1 MREINNLL
9 TGLARAFAVVVAA
22 GAAFPMAVSADEWF
36 VATNGVDAV
45 GGGTEAEPFRT
56 IKYAVGKASANDTVI
71 LLPGDHVEGSDDSSN
86 GSSIFSRANIKKKLT
101 IRSKNG
107 RASRDVTRIVGAY
120 ATGGGDSDPVGIGT
134 GAIRGLCFTS
144 ASSGSRVEGITFYR
158 SAAGSVSDS
167 TNLSDCGGGA
177 VVMGDDTK
185 VDFVDCAFVE
195 CRARRGGG
203 LYHNAHG
210 NANLQAVRCLFKNCA
225 DLKFGSAM
233 RGGAAYFCV
242 FDGNCLARSVSGGT
256 SPSTVFDTGN
266 GRPAFSYGYRAI
278 NCTFVN
284 NQLAGLV
291 VDGVACFKG
300 GIYNNLFQR
309 NQDGNNSY
317 GVQFKSTSFSTLVSN
332 GWVDALTNQVS
343 VTSKLN
349 VFSPFDG
356 DYRLTVNSDAIGAGS
371 ATPLAKIPE
380 EFRYTDYNGETIDP
394 AGVINAGA
402 VQEAITEAASGVSFA
417 DNAYGTWTLD
427 GETVSPG
434 FGGTWKGSIGWP
446 VPLHLGFVPNEGR
459 ALIRFAIG
467 GSPVWPLR
475 DDTAWLHSSRIGIAR
490 GADVS
495 TTTNIYYADPVNG
508 SDDTGDGSEANP
520 YKTLNKAVNATNATH
535 VVFAKAG
542 DYCTAEESFAN
553 NKNRV
558 VVPSTL
564 AGNLRVVAVEGPENT
579 FISGASD
586 PSTSN
591 GTGANAV
598 RCIAVASTNNHCAA
612 FQGFTLRDGRT
623 GDKSAVPSQGAALYN
638 INNAFTNFDTGV
650 LLDCV
655 VTNCSGNRAGCISG
669 GSAYRCRFYDC
680 KSFNS
685 GGQCVLRYCSI
696 FSSSFTGCGGQ
707 SQLFGNTAKGY
718 NCTIYGSV
726 GDAPQSIYTKPSD
739 NSYGYL
745 YNCVSGRPSGTDI
758 NEATTDG
765 QLVNTLYCRMAST
778 NPNTLMASTN
788 PNTFTTAVKE
798 TPLKLMDAAGGDYR
812 LLPDSAGVWLA
823 STAYLKSCMDIDGKP
838 FAFKDDHYQAGCHA
852 MRGSTIYVDATNGND
867 ENDGSSEGEAFR
879 TLAAVMNAADYGDTV
894 IALPGTYDSGT
905 MVPTQAE
912 SCYTA
917 APTLPARV
925 VVKGGVTLESRDGVE
940 TTVIKGAASTSSGRS
955 DGCGDGAVR
964 GVFLCVG
971 ATLRGFTVT
980 GGRTLYLTSGTI
992 DSMGGG
998 VCGPYDSTDGSAMQW
1013 RGLVEDCI
1021 ISNNVARSGGGAQYG
1036 TYRNCRFFGNSTY
1049 NLGYGLCRA
1058 FAEGCAFKGNG
1069 SSGNSTLYDCKVVN
1083 CTVLGGQASNNGLVC
1098 NEGVADYLPIF
1109 NSIVLG
1115 NYKSGVT
1122 TNCCFLTGATNKATV
1137 TPREN
1142 GNITGDA
1149 SIVDADGK
1157 PVADVAVIDA
1167 GDASFCSAALLAG
1180 RDVAGAR
1187 RVLNSTIDIGAFEYD
1202 WGVPWAK
1209 TLGNR
1214 RLTIDDMPSDAA
1226 LAGNRLTFA
1235 DGTVSMTWEKG
1246 RSNAPYIYNVRV
1258 IGNGTLTVTV
1268 NGEAVGS
1275 YTSADGARELRFA
1288 SALAANALQ
1297 FAYVPGDGDTGGAEL
1312 YGFNHS
1318 NWYISFR

>member
-1 MREINNLL
+1 MRNQLWIL
-9 TGLARAFAVVVAA
+9 TVVAILFCVTA
-22 GAAFPMAVSADEWF
+22 SAAEWF
-36 VATNGVDAV
+36 VSPDGTDADDR
-45 GGGTEAEPFRT
+45 GAEAEPFRT

-177 VVMGDDTK
+177 VVMGDNTK

-203 LYHNAHG
+203 IYHNAHG

-225 DLKFGSAM
+225 DLTFGSAM

-242 FDGNCLARSVSGGT
+242 FDGNSLARKADGN
-256 SPSTVFDTGN
+256 TGATGADNSN

-291 VDGVACFKG
+291 VDGPACFKG

-309 NQDGNNSY
+309 NLDGNNSY

-356 DYRLTVNSDAIGAGS
+356 DYRLTIDSDAIGVGS

-417 DNAYGTWTLD
+417 DNAYGTWTLE

-579 FISGASD
+579 FITGASD
-586 PSTSN
+586 DTSN

-778 NPNTLMASTN
+778 NPNT
-788 PNTFTTAVKE
+788 FTTAVKE

-838 FAFKDDHYQAGCHA
+838 FAFKDDHYQAGCYA
-852 MRGSTIYVDATNGND
+852 MRGSTLYVDAVNGND
-867 ENDGSSEGEAFR
+867 ANDGSSEGEAFR
-879 TLAAVMNAADYGDTV
+879 TLAAAMSAADYADTV
-894 IALPGTYDSGT
+894 IALPGAYESGT
-905 MVPTQAE
+905 MVPSQAQ

-917 APTLPARV
+917 VPTLPARV
-925 VVKGGVTLESRDGVE
+925 VVKGGVTLESRDGAGA
-940 TTVIKGAASTSSGRS
+940 TIIKGAVSTSSGRS
-955 DGCGDGAVR
+955 DGCGEGAVR
-964 GVFLCVG
+964 GVFLCAG

-980 GGRTLYLTSGTI
+980 GGRTLYLTTGSI

-998 VCGPYDSTDGSAMQW
+998 VCGAYDSTDGSVLQW
-1013 RGLVEDCI
+1013 RGLVENCI

-1036 TYRNCRFFGNSTY
+1036 TYRNCRFFGNTTY
-1049 NLGYGLCRA
+1049 NTLGYGLCRA

-1069 SSGNSTLYDCKVVN
+1069 SSGHSTLYDCKVVN

-1098 NEGVADYLPIF
+1098 NEGGASSTPIF
-1109 NSIVLG
+1109 NSIILG
-1115 NYKSGVT
+1115 NYT
-1122 TNCCFLTGATNKATV
+1122 TGTSTNNYFLTGAKNKAAATV
-1137 TPREN
+1137 TKREG
-1142 GNITGDA
+1142 GNIYGDA

-1157 PVADVAVIDA
+1157 PIADAAVIDA

-1180 RDVAGAR
+1180 RDPADVR
-1187 RVLNSTIDIGAFEYD
+1187 RVLNGAIDIGAFEYN

-1209 TLGNR
+1209 TLGGR
-1214 RLTIDDMPSDAA
+1214 RLVIDDMPSDAA
-1226 LAGNRLTFA
+1226 LAGDRLMFA

-1246 RSNAPYIYNVRV
+1246 SSHAPYSYNIRV
-1258 IGNGTLTVTV
+1258 TGNGTFTVTM
-1268 NGEAVGS
+1268 NGETVGA
-1275 YTSADGARELRFA
+1275 YTSADGAQELRFI
-1288 SALAANALQ
+1288 SERLMNELQ
-1297 FAYVPGDGDTGGAEL
+1297 FAYTPGAGDTGGAEL
-1312 YGFNHS
+1312 YGFLHANGFS
-1318 NWYISFR
+1318 ISIR

>member
-1 MREINNLL
+1 MRNQLL
-9 TGLARAFAVVVAA
+9 ILSAVASLFCVTA
-22 GAAFPMAVSADEWF
+22 SASEWF
-36 VATNGVDAV
+36 VSPNGTDAD
-45 GGGTEAEPFRT
+45 GSGTEAAPFRT
-56 IKYAVGKASANDTVI
+56 IKYAVGKASENDTVI

-177 VVMGDDTK
+177 VVMGDNTK

-203 LYHNAHG
+203 IYHNAHG

-225 DLKFGSAM
+225 DLTFGSAM

-242 FDGNCLARSVSGGT
+242 FDGNSLARKADGN
-256 SPSTVFDTGN
+256 TGATGADNSN

-291 VDGVACFKG
+291 VDGPTCFKG

-309 NQDGNNSY
+309 NQDGSNSY

-356 DYRLTVNSDAIGAGS
+356 DYRLTIDSDAIGVGS

-586 PSTSN
+586 TTDN
-591 GTGANAV
+591 GTGDNAV
-598 RCIAVASTNNHCAA
+598 RCIAVASTNNNYAA
-612 FQGFTLRDGRT
+612 FQGFTLRNGRT
-623 GDKSAVPSQGAALYN
+623 GTNAQTLSMGAALRN
-638 INNAFTNFDTGV
+638 INGTPADLGTGV

-655 VTNCSGNRAGCISG
+655 VTNCSGNRAATIAG

-680 KSFNS
+680 KSFQG

-696 FSSSFTGCGGQ
+696 VSSSFTGCCGY

-726 GDAPQSIYTKPSD
+726 GNVPQSIYNGSGVK
-739 NSYGYL
+739 GYL
-745 YNCVSGRPSGTDI
+745 YNSVSGRPSGTDI
-758 NEATTDG
+758 GTEPTDD
-765 QLVNTLYCRMAST
+765 QLVNTLYCRMAD
-778 NPNTLMASTN
+778 TN

-823 STAYLKSCMDIDGKP
+823 STAYLKSCMDIEGRP
-838 FAFKDDHYQAGCHA
+838 FAFNDGRYQAGCYA
-852 MRGSTIYVDATNGND
+852 MRGSTLYVDAVNGND
-867 ENDGSSEGEAFR
+867 ANDGSSEGEAFR
-879 TLAAVMNAADYGDTV
+879 TLAAAMNAADYADTV
-894 IALPGTYDSGT
+894 IALPGTYDAGT
-905 MVPTQAE
+905 MVPSQAQ

-917 APTLPARV
+917 VPTLPARV
-925 VVKGGVTLESRDGVE
+925 VVKGGVTLESRDGAE
-940 TTVIKGAASTSSGRS
+940 ATIIKGAASTSSGRS

-980 GGRTLYLTSGTI
+980 GGRTLYQSTMSI
-992 DSMGGG
+992 DNLGGG
-998 VCGPYDSTDGSAMQW
+998 VCGAYDSTDGSSMQW
-1013 RGLVEDCI
+1013 RGLVENCI
-1021 ISNNVARSGGGAQYG
+1021 ISNNFARTGGGAQYG
-1036 TYRNCRFFGNSTY
+1036 TYRSCRFIGNSVY
-1049 NLGYGLCRA
+1049 DGKIGLALCRA
-1058 FAEGCAFKGNG
+1058 FAEGCFFKDNG
-1069 SSGNSTLYDCKVVN
+1069 AAALHSVLYDCKAVN
-1083 CTVLGGQASNNGLVC
+1083 CTVLGGQACGAGLVF
-1098 NEGVADYLPIF
+1098 NEGTADYLPIY

-1115 NYKSGVT
+1115 SYKSGVT
-1122 TNCCFLTGATNKATV
+1122 TNCYFLTGARNKATV
-1137 TPREN
+1137 TPLEG

-1157 PVADVAVIDA
+1157 PVASAAVIDA

-1180 RDVAGAR
+1180 RDPMGTR
-1187 RVLNSTIDIGAFEYD
+1187 RVLNSAIDIGSFEYD
-1202 WGVPWAK
+1202 WGVSWAK
-1209 TLGNR
+1209 TLGGKK
-1214 RLTIDDMPSDAA
+1214 LVIDDMPSDAA
-1226 LAGNRLTFA
+1226 LAGDRLTFA

-1246 RSNAPYIYNVRV
+1246 SSNAPYSYNIRV
-1258 IGNGTLTVTV
+1258 TGNGTLTVMV
-1268 NGEAVGS
+1268 NGETVGT
-1275 YTSADGARELRFA
+1275 YTSATGAQELRFI
-1288 SALAANALQ
+1288 SEFEANALQ
-1297 FAYVPGDGDTGGAEL
+1297 FTYAPGDGDTGGAEL
-1312 YGFNHS
+1312 FGFLHTNGFV
-1318 NWYISFR
+1318 ISLH